1 MMKWQK
7 ITFSLTILFAALS
20 AFADKPIT
28 LKVEGIKNKAAYNN
42 VMVHLSSLK
51 TIPVENSDRYYYLAS
66 KTIDEALRAVGYF
79 NSKID
84 YQFVPQPNAKQ
95 DLLIA
100 SVALDEPVKIAEI
113 QVQLLGD
120 AEKDENFLALQKQV
134 PKLGTVLN
142 QGVYDDYKTELEKVA
157 LAKGFFDY
165 QFLTHRLAILP
176 SAHEAYWQLAFDSGK
191 RYRYGNIRFQGSQIR
206 EDYLRNILAIQSGDP
221 YLINDLSELS
231 TDLSASNWFKS
242 VLVQPN
248 IDKQSKKVDLDVL
261 VQPRLKNSYEIGIGY
276 GTDVGPR
283 LQFGWNKPWINSR
296 GQSFSSNF
304 YISDPK
310 KTIEATYKIP
320 LLKQP
325 LNYYYEI
332 STGYEEEKKNDTD
345 TSGLTLAILRYW
357 NRETGWQNSFG
368 VRARYDN
375 FTQANVSNR
384 TLLIYPTAGFNR
396 TRVRGGLFPYWGDSQ
411 KITLN
416 WGNKAVGSDVDFY
429 SAIASTSWIRTYAEN
444 HRFLTRAEIG
454 YLSTNQFD
462 KIPPALRFFAGGDR
476 SIRGYG
482 YHKISPKDKNGELTG
497 ANRLFTASIEYQY
510 QVKPKWWGAIFYDT
524 GFASDRFAFNDLRK
538 GAGIGVRWNSPIGA
552 VKFDIATPINDKDDS
567 KNIQFY
573 IGIGAE
579 L

>member
-42 VMVHLSSLK
+42 VMIHLSSLK

-142 QGVYDDYKTELEKVA
+142 QGVYDDYKAELEKVA

>member
-142 QGVYDDYKTELEKVA
+142 QGVYDDYKAELEKVA

>member
-42 VMVHLSSLK
+42 VMIHLSSLK

-100 SVALDEPVKIAEI
+100 NVALDEPVKIAEI

-134 PKLGTVLN
+134 PKLGSVLN
-142 QGVYDDYKTELEKVA
+142 QGVYDDYKGELEKVA

>member
-42 VMVHLSSLK
+42 VMIHLSSLK

-100 SVALDEPVKIAEI
+100 NVALDEPVKIAEI

-142 QGVYDDYKTELEKVA
+142 QGVYDDYKAELEKVA

-332 STGYEEEKKNDTD
+332 ATGYEEEKKNDTD

-524 GFASDRFAFNDLRK
+524 GFASDRFAFNNLRK

>member
-51 TIPVENSDRYYYLAS
+51 TIPIENSDHYYYLAS

-100 SVALDEPVKIAEI
+100 NVALDEPVKIAEI

-142 QGVYDDYKTELEKVA
+142 QGVYDDYKAELEKVA

-332 STGYEEEKKNDTD
+332 ATGYEEEKKNDTD

>member
-142 QGVYDDYKTELEKVA
+142 QGVYDDYKAELEKVA

-375 FTQANVSNR
+375 FTQANISNR

-416 WGNKAVGSDVDFY
+416 WGNKAVGSDVNFY

-524 GFASDRFAFNDLRK
+524 GFASDHFAFNDLRK

>member
-84 YQFVPQPNAKQ
+84 CQFVPQPNAKQ

-100 SVALDEPVKIAEI
+100 SVALNEPVKIAEI
-113 QVQLLGD
+113 EVQLLGD
-120 AEKDENFLALQKQV
+120 AEKDENFLTLQKQV

-142 QGVYDDYKTELEKVA
+142 QGVYDDYKAELEKVA

>member
-51 TIPVENSDRYYYLAS
+51 TIPVENSDHYYYLAS

-100 SVALDEPVKIAEI
+100 NVALDEPVKIAEI

-142 QGVYDDYKTELEKVA
+142 QGVYDDYKAELEKVA

-332 STGYEEEKKNDTD
+332 SAGYEEEKKNDTD

>member
-100 SVALDEPVKIAEI
+100 NVALDEPVKIAEI

-142 QGVYDDYKTELEKVA
+142 QGVYDDYKAELEKVA

-332 STGYEEEKKNDTD
+332 ATGYEEEKKNDTD

>member
-100 SVALDEPVKIAEI
+100 NVALDEPVKIAEI

-134 PKLGTVLN
+134 PQLGTVLN
-142 QGVYDDYKTELEKVA
+142 QGVYDDYKAELEKVA

-524 GFASDRFAFNDLRK
+524 GFASDHFAFNDLRK

-567 KNIQFY
+567 KNIQFH

>member
-42 VMVHLSSLK
+42 VMIHLSSLK

-142 QGVYDDYKTELEKVA
+142 QGVYDDYKAELEKVA

-276 GTDVGPR
+276 GSDVGLR

>member
-100 SVALDEPVKIAEI
+100 SIALDEPVKIAEI

-142 QGVYDDYKTELEKVA
+142 QGVYDDYKAELEKVA

>member
-84 YQFVPQPNAKQ
+84 CQFVPQPNAKQ

-100 SVALDEPVKIAEI
+100 SVALNEPVKIAEI
-113 QVQLLGD
+113 EVQLLGD
-120 AEKDENFLALQKQV
+120 AEKDENFLTLQKQV

-142 QGVYDDYKTELEKVA
+142 QGVYDDYKAELEKVA

-375 FTQANVSNR
+375 LTQANVSNR

>member
-142 QGVYDDYKTELEKVA
+142 QGVYDDYKAELEKVA

-221 YLINDLSELS
+221 YLINDLSKLS

>member
-113 QVQLLGD
+113 EVQLLGD
-120 AEKDENFLALQKQV
+120 AEKDENFLTLQKQV

-142 QGVYDDYKTELEKVA
+142 QGVYDDYKAELEKVA

-332 STGYEEEKKNDTD
+332 ATGYEEEKKNDTD

>member
-142 QGVYDDYKTELEKVA
+142 QGVYDDYKAELEKVA

-165 QFLTHRLAILP
+165 QFLTHRLGILP

-332 STGYEEEKKNDTD
+332 ATGYEEEKKNDTD

>member
-142 QGVYDDYKTELEKVA
+142 QGVYDDYKAELEKVA

-261 VQPRLKNSYEIGIGY
+261 VQPRLKNSYEIGLGY

>member
-42 VMVHLSSLK
+42 VMIHLSSLK

-66 KTIDEALRAVGYF
+66 KTIDEALRAIGYF

-100 SVALDEPVKIAEI
+100 NVALDEPVKIAEI

-142 QGVYDDYKTELEKVA
+142 QGVYDDYKAELEKVA

>member
-100 SVALDEPVKIAEI
+100 NVALDEPVKIAEI
-113 QVQLLGD
+113 QVQILGD

-142 QGVYDDYKTELEKVA
+142 QGVYDDYKAELEKVA

>member
-1 MMKWQK
+1 MKWQK
-7 ITFSLTILFAALS
+7 ISFSLTILFAALS

-100 SVALDEPVKIAEI
+100 NVALDEPVKIAEI

-142 QGVYDDYKTELEKVA
+142 QGVYDDYKAELEKVA

-524 GFASDRFAFNDLRK
+524 GFASDHFAFNDLRK

>member
-7 ITFSLTILFAALS
+7 ISFSLTILFAALS

-142 QGVYDDYKTELEKVA
+142 QGVYDDYKAELEKVA

-332 STGYEEEKKNDTD
+332 STSYEEEKKNDTD

-396 TRVRGGLFPYWGDSQ
+396 TRVRGGLFPYWGDAQ

-416 WGNKAVGSDVDFY
+416 WGNKAVGSDINFY

-524 GFASDRFAFNDLRK
+524 GFASDHFAFNDLRK

>member
-51 TIPVENSDRYYYLAS
+51 TIPVENSDHYYYLAS

-100 SVALDEPVKIAEI
+100 NVALDEPVKIAEI

-134 PKLGTVLN
+134 PKLGSVLN
-142 QGVYDDYKTELEKVA
+142 QGVYDDYKGELEKVA

>member
-51 TIPVENSDRYYYLAS
+51 TIPVENSDHYYYLAS

-100 SVALDEPVKIAEI
+100 NVALDEPVKIAEI

-134 PKLGTVLN
+134 PQLGTVLN
-142 QGVYDDYKTELEKVA
+142 QGVYDDYKAELEKVA

-332 STGYEEEKKNDTD
+332 ATGYEEEKKNDTD

-524 GFASDRFAFNDLRK
+524 GFASDHFAFNDLRK

>member
-100 SVALDEPVKIAEI
+100 NVALDEPVKIAEI

-142 QGVYDDYKTELEKVA
+142 QGVYDDYKAELEKVA

>member
-95 DLLIA
+95 DILIA
-100 SVALDEPVKIAEI
+100 TVMLDEPVKIAEI

-142 QGVYDDYKTELEKVA
+142 QGVYDDYKAELEKVA

>member
-7 ITFSLTILFAALS
+7 ISFSLTILFAALS
-20 AFADKPIT
+20 AFADKPMT
-28 LKVEGIKNKAAYNN
+28 LKVEGIKNKTAYNN

-100 SVALDEPVKIAEI
+100 NVALDEPVKIAEI

-142 QGVYDDYKTELEKVA
+142 QGVYDDYKAELEKVA

-524 GFASDRFAFNDLRK
+524 GFASNRFAFNDLRK

>member
-7 ITFSLTILFAALS
+7 ITFSLTILFATLS

-100 SVALDEPVKIAEI
+100 NVALDEPVKIAEI

-142 QGVYDDYKTELEKVA
+142 QGVYDDYKAELEKVA

-332 STGYEEEKKNDTD
+332 ATGYEEEKKNDTD

>member
-100 SVALDEPVKIAEI
+100 NVALDEPVKIAEI

-142 QGVYDDYKTELEKVA
+142 QGVYDDYKAELEKVA

-283 LQFGWNKPWINSR
+283 LQFGWNRPWINSR

-538 GAGIGVRWNSPIGA
+538 GAGIGMRWNSPIGA

>member
-100 SVALDEPVKIAEI
+100 NVALDKPVKIAEI

-142 QGVYDDYKTELEKVA
+142 QGVYDDYKAELEKVA

>member
-51 TIPVENSDRYYYLAS
+51 TIPVENSDHYYYLAS

-100 SVALDEPVKIAEI
+100 NVALDEPVKIAEI

-142 QGVYDDYKTELEKVA
+142 QGVYDDYKAELEKVA

-384 TLLIYPTAGFNR
+384 TVLIYPTAGFNR
-396 TRVRGGLFPYWGDSQ
+396 TRVRGGLFPYWGDAQ

-416 WGNKAVGSDVDFY
+416 WGNKAVGSDINFY

-524 GFASDRFAFNDLRK
+524 GFASDHFAFNDLRK

>member
-1 MMKWQK
+1 
-7 ITFSLTILFAALS
+7 
-20 AFADKPIT
+20 
-28 LKVEGIKNKAAYNN
+28 
-42 VMVHLSSLK
+42 
-51 TIPVENSDRYYYLAS
+51 
-66 KTIDEALRAVGYF
+66 
-79 NSKID
+79 
-84 YQFVPQPNAKQ
+84 
-95 DLLIA
+95 
-100 SVALDEPVKIAEI
+100 
-113 QVQLLGD
+113 
-120 AEKDENFLALQKQV
+120 
-134 PKLGTVLN
+134 
-142 QGVYDDYKTELEKVA
+142 
-157 LAKGFFDY
+157 
-165 QFLTHRLAILP
+165 
-176 SAHEAYWQLAFDSGK
+176 
-191 RYRYGNIRFQGSQIR
+191 
-206 EDYLRNILAIQSGDP
+206 
-221 YLINDLSELS
+221 
-231 TDLSASNWFKS
+231 
-242 VLVQPN
+242 
-248 IDKQSKKVDLDVL
+248 
-261 VQPRLKNSYEIGIGY
+261 
-276 GTDVGPR
+276 
-283 LQFGWNKPWINSR
+283 
-296 GQSFSSNF
+296 
-304 YISDPK
+304 
-310 KTIEATYKIP
+310 
-320 LLKQP
+320 

-384 TLLIYPTAGFNR
+384 TLLIYPTASFNR

>member
-100 SVALDEPVKIAEI
+100 NVALDEPVKIAEI

-142 QGVYDDYKTELEKVA
+142 QGVYDDYKAELEKVA

-332 STGYEEEKKNDTD
+332 ATGYEEEKKNDTD

-552 VKFDIATPINDKDDS
+552 VKFDIAAPINDKDDS

>member
-142 QGVYDDYKTELEKVA
+142 QGVYDDYKAELEKVA

-384 TLLIYPTAGFNR
+384 TVLIYPTAGFNR
-396 TRVRGGLFPYWGDSQ
+396 TRVRGGLFPYWGDAQ

-416 WGNKAVGSDVDFY
+416 WGNKAVGSDINFY

-454 YLSTNQFD
+454 YLSTNQFA

-524 GFASDRFAFNDLRK
+524 GFASDHFAFNDLRK

>member
-84 YQFVPQPNAKQ
+84 CQFVPQPNAKQ

-100 SVALDEPVKIAEI
+100 SVALNEPVKIAEI
-113 QVQLLGD
+113 QMQLLGD

-142 QGVYDDYKTELEKVA
+142 QGVYDDYKAELEKVA

>member
-100 SVALDEPVKIAEI
+100 NVALDKPVKIAEI

-142 QGVYDDYKTELEKVA
+142 QGVYDDYKAELEKVA

-191 RYRYGNIRFQGSQIR
+191 RYRYDNIRFQGSQIR

-221 YLINDLSELS
+221 YLINDLSKLS

>member
-42 VMVHLSSLK
+42 VMIHLSSLK

-100 SVALDEPVKIAEI
+100 NVALDEPVKIAEI

-142 QGVYDDYKTELEKVA
+142 QGVYDDYKAELEKVA

-332 STGYEEEKKNDTD
+332 ATGYEEEKKNDTD

-524 GFASDRFAFNDLRK
+524 GFASDHFAFNDLRK

>member
-524 GFASDRFAFNDLRK
+524 GFASDHFAFNDLRK

>member
-320 LLKQP
+320 LLKQS